1 MHHWSNDLSTGFGAI
16 DHQHQE
22 LFALVTMLDSALHSP
37 DAQTKRH
44 GIENMIRFLEQYVED
59 HFADEEEIMLS
70 HDYVGYNVHK
80 DDHEIFKARVHS
92 LRHDFDSGL
101 PIFRVMF
108 ALRMFIDKLVHH
120 IKTIDI
126 GIAKLHAKK
135 DGK

>member
-1 MHHWSNDLSTGFGAI
+1 
-16 DHQHQE
+16 
-22 LFALVTMLDSALHSP
+22 
-37 DAQTKRH
+37 
-44 GIENMIRFLEQYVED
+44 
-59 HFADEEEIMLS
+59 MLS
-70 HDYVGYNVHK
+70 HDYVGYRIHK
-80 DDHEIFKARVHS
+80 DDHEIFKARVYC

-126 GIAKLHAKK
+126 GIAKLHSKR